1 MTALSYGLRT
11 PVAGTVVERNASP
24 GQIVGSTSNVFT
36 GAAGSVATHPIHQF
50 LAAGC
55 DVVLGDDNPI
65 TVDTRL
71 SREVGALAAAGL
83 DDEAL
88 ERIEQTAIERA
99 FCEPGVRAALRAGVP
114 RSEEHTSE
122 LQSR

>member
-1 MTALSYGLRT
+1 MAWSVDHGMCLE
-11 PVAGTVVERNASP
+11 VCA
-24 GQIVGSTSNVFT
+24 TSNVFT

-99 FCEPGVRAALRAGVP
+99 FCEPGVRAALRAGVATTPAPSATP
-114 RSEEHTSE
+114 R
-122 LQSR
+122 